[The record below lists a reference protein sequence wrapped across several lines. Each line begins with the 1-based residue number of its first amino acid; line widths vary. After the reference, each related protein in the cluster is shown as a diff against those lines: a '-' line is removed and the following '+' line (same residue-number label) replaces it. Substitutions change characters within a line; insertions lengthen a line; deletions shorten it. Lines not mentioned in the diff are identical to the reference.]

1 MAYYE
6 WHHKIIRNSYRQKA
20 IELYLLIQQSCSLIM
35 SAILGFQL
43 ENLTLGCWQ
52 LEPQGHTNGFS
63 QHRAVRWVVKVT
75 GENSSKHSA
84 LDCLTLLTKKR
95 YF

>member
-35 SAILGFQL
+35 SAILGFQVGKPY
-43 ENLTLGCWQ
+43 LGM
-52 LEPQGHTNGFS
+52 LAT
-63 QHRAVRWVVKVT
+63 
-75 GENSSKHSA
+75 
-84 LDCLTLLTKKR
+84 
-95 YF
+95 